1 MNSYYI
7 VIVSETPT
15 DITYKTFLD
24 IGDFENIGKLCEIF
38 PHIDNKYL
46 YEKTE
51 DYSPTWHKVKN
62 ETTNTEVQECPRLM
76 NTVDFLKENHIKY
89 KYVKMDDNMLRTI
102 DSGKTI
108 LRSEWEAFCHIF
120 DQINNNVK

>member
-7 VIVSETPT
+7 VIVNETPT

-24 IGDFENIGKLCEIF
+24 IDDFENIGKLYKIF
-38 PHIDNKYL
+38 PHIANKYSS
-46 YEKTE
+46 EKKG
-51 DYSPTWHKVKN
+51 DYNVTWHEVKN
-62 ETTNTEVQECPRLM
+62 ITTNIEVQECPRLM
-76 NTVDFLKENHIKY
+76 TTVDFLKENHIKY

-108 LRSEWEAFCHIF
+108 LRSEWEAFCHIS